1 MQFFQVAAKISKSG
15 EDGTWILANVLD
27 YDAKNQCYE
36 IQDED
41 DISRV
46 MMLSFSDVRRLED
59 SSSSLRRGDSVLA
72 VFPETTSFYRA
83 VVAKNPKSSRSSG
96 GGASS
101 SSEGGGDVIVKFDD
115 DEDDSGKNP
124 ARRVPSRFVI
134 RRSDVEDED
143 ESDEDD

>member
-1 MQFFQVAAKISKSG
+1 MCFKVAAKISKSG
-15 EDGTWILANVLD
+15 DDGTWILANVLD

-59 SSSSLRRGDSVLA
+59 SSQSLRRGDAVLA

-83 VVAKNPKSSRSSG
+83 VVAKNPKSSRNG
-96 GGASS
+96 GS
-101 SSEGGGDVIVKFDD
+101 SSEGGDVIVKFDD

-134 RRSDVEDED
+134 RRSDVEDMD